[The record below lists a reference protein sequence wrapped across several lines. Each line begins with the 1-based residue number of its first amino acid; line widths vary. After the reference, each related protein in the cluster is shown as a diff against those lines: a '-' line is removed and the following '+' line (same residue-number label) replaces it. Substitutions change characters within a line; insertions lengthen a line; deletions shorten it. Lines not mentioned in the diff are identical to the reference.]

1 MTDEQKAKCKVIL
14 THYGIAQQRR
24 QLIEECAEL
33 IERLCKIE
41 RFGENSEQKREL
53 FYEIADVEVMI
64 EQIKEHYEYCTNKI
78 IEYKL
83 ARQLDRISKEEAAN
97 EST

>member
-1 MTDEQKAKCKVIL
+1 MTDEQKAKCKMIVD
-14 THYGIAQQRR
+14 HYGIVSQRR

-41 RFGENSEQKREL
+41 RFGETPEQKREL
-53 FYEIADVEVMI
+53 FYEITDVEVMI
-64 EQIKEHYEYCTNKI
+64 EQIKQHYEYNTNKI

-83 ARQLDRISKEEAAN
+83 ARQLDRISKEAAD
-97 EST
+97 SVP